1 MSTFRRQIFFLI
13 NLHHFTL
20 FNNSPY
26 NIYNNTHNNNKINSK
41 DNNNNINFQ
50 RSSESGS
57 LLRNSQQT
65 MSGVISCPIVSAIN
79 LSSYT
84 VLHN

>member
-1 MSTFRRQIFFLI
+1 M
-13 NLHHFTL
+13 

-50 RSSESGS
+50 RLSESGS

-79 LSSYT
+79 LSSNT
-84 VLHN
+84 VQLDDGSECHD